1 MAIFDQR
8 YARHWLLLSV
18 VVVVADQFT
27 KWLAQASLIPYQPVP
42 VIPMFNLT
50 LAYNTGAAFSM
61 LSDASGWQRWFF
73 VSLAI
78 VVVIVLFSWVWRMR
92 ADERLHA
99 ISITL
104 ILGGALGNLID
115 RLLHGYVVD
124 FLDVYYGSYHWPIFN
139 IADSAITVGV
149 VVLII
154 DMFINQ
160 KNETVNE

>member
-104 ILGGALGNLID
+104 ILGGAIGNLID

>member
-1 MAIFDQR
+1 MPLFDQR
-8 YARHWLLLSV
+8 YARHWLLLSL
-18 VVVVADQFT
+18 VVVVADQLS
-27 KWLAQASLIPYQPVP
+27 KWLAEASLVPYQPVP

-73 VSLAI
+73 ITLTV

-99 ISITL
+99 FSITL
-104 ILGGALGNLID
+104 VLGGAIGNLID
-115 RLLHGYVVD
+115 RVIYGHVVD

-149 VVLII
+149 LLLII
-154 DMFINQ
+154 DMFINH
-160 KNETVNE
+160 KDEPADE

>member
-1 MAIFDQR
+1 MPIFDQR

-104 ILGGALGNLID
+104 ILGGAVGNLID